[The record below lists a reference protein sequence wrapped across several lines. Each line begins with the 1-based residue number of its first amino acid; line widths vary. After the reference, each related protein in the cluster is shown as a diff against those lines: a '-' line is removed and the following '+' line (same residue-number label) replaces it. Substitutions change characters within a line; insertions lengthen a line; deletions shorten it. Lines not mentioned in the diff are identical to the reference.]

1 MLVLSC
7 SSPAECRP
15 SHLIAFD
22 QQMRVVRRLFLGLAT
37 AMAALALAL
46 LSLAI
51 VATIKFYSDRD
62 PALSASPLAT
72 SSDAHPRLAAAE
84 RKSIAAEHPAYFS
97 RGKEQTYLTLAE
109 WYQVY
114 SYNEFGNFLASG
126 GRQTDFPF
134 ATAIGNFWSC
144 YFLSLEKSKGQEF
157 NWQYNFVSWVIGIN
171 LTVEYGVKFAYE
183 NTVGRITQA
192 IAGSDT
198 EADGF
203 IAKSWN
209 SYAKTLY
216 QTTWYHYPY
225 FADLPGIWRETA
237 LFNGA
242 FVRNAERKIAFSVS
256 YLLKGSYA
264 QLWLLGAEQKD
275 NQTFSVV
282 QSANRALLNDDGIKV
297 LKELSGN
304 RFLIETE
311 RYAGFKAA
319 LVKLI
324 ERNVSFIEI
333 MGHETIALAYLSK
346 NAEEPI
352 SASARVID
360 RRELFYHPEGYRHR
374 ITLEAR
380 VDALKDTLR
389 LIADNGSKFEMIY
402 DF

>member
-1 MLVLSC
+1 
-7 SSPAECRP
+7 
-15 SHLIAFD
+15 
-22 QQMRVVRRLFLGLAT
+22 MRVVRRLFLGLAT

-46 LSLAI
+46 FSLAI
-51 VATIKFYSDRD
+51 VATIKFYTDRD

-72 SSDAHPRLAAAE
+72 SSDAPLTLSRNE
-84 RKSIAAEHPAYFS
+84 RQSIATAYPAYFS

-114 SYNEFGNFLASG
+114 SYNEFGGFLASG

-134 ATAIGNFWSC
+134 ATAIGNFWGC
-144 YFLSLEKSKGQEF
+144 YFLSLEKSRGQEF

-192 IAGSDT
+192 VAGSDT
-198 EADGF
+198 EADRF

-225 FADLPGIWRETA
+225 FADLSGIWHETT
-237 LFNGA
+237 LLNGA

-264 QLWLLGAEQKD
+264 QLWLLSAEQKD
-275 NQTFSVV
+275 NRTFSVV
-282 QSANRALLNDDGIKV
+282 HAANRASLDDDGIKV
-297 LKELSGN
+297 LMELSGN

-319 LVKLI
+319 LVKLT

-333 MGHETIALAYLSK
+333 MGHDTIALAYLSK
-346 NAEEPI
+346 STEEPV
-352 SASARVID
+352 SASIQVID
-360 RRELFYHPEGYRHR
+360 RRELFYHPEGYKYR

-380 VDALKDTLR
+380 VDALKDTLHR
-389 LIADNGSKFEMIY
+389 IGESGSKFEMIY

>member
-1 MLVLSC
+1 
-7 SSPAECRP
+7 
-15 SHLIAFD
+15 
-22 QQMRVVRRLFLGLAT
+22 MRVVRRLFLGLAT
-37 AMAALALAL
+37 VMAALAMAL

-62 PALSASPLAT
+62 PALSARPLAT
-72 SSDAHPRLAAAE
+72 SSDAPLRLSRIE
-84 RKSIAAEHPAYFS
+84 RQSIATEYPTYFS

-114 SYNEFGNFLASG
+114 SYNEFGDFLASG

-134 ATAIGNFWSC
+134 ATAISNFWSC
-144 YFLSLEKSKGQEF
+144 YFLSLEQSKGHEF
-157 NWQYNFVSWVIGIN
+157 NWQYNFGSWVIGIN

-183 NTVGRITQA
+183 NTIGRITQA

-198 EADGF
+198 EADRF
-203 IAKSWN
+203 IAKSWD

-225 FADLPGIWRETA
+225 FADLSGIWHETT
-237 LFNGA
+237 LLNRA
-242 FVRNAERKIAFSVS
+242 FIRNAERKAAFSVS

-264 QLWLLGAEQKD
+264 QLWLLSAEQKD

-282 QSANRALLNDDGIKV
+282 HAANRAHLDDDGIKV

-324 ERNVSFIEI
+324 ERNVSFVEI

-346 NAEEPI
+346 NTKEPI
-352 SASARVID
+352 SDSASVKMID
-360 RRELFYHPEGYRHR
+360 RRELFYHPEGYRYR
-374 ITLEAR
+374 VTLEAR

-389 LIADNGSKFEMIY
+389 LLAENGSKFEMIY

>member
-1 MLVLSC
+1 
-7 SSPAECRP
+7 
-15 SHLIAFD
+15 
-22 QQMRVVRRLFLGLAT
+22 MRVVHRLFLGLAA

-51 VATIKFYSDRD
+51 VATIKFYSDRN
-62 PALSASPLAT
+62 PALSASPLAA
-72 SSDAHPRLAAAE
+72 SSDAHPRLSAAE

-114 SYNEFGNFLASG
+114 SYNEFGDFLANG

-134 ATAIGNFWSC
+134 AMAIRNFWSC

-192 IAGSDT
+192 IAGNDT
-198 EADGF
+198 EADRF

-209 SYAKTLY
+209 SYARTLY

-225 FADLPGIWRETA
+225 LADLSGIWHETA
-237 LFNGA
+237 LFNGT
-242 FVRNAERKIAFSVS
+242 FIRNAERKIAFSVS
-256 YLLKGSYA
+256 YALKGSYA
-264 QLWLLGAEQKD
+264 QLWLLSAEQKD

-282 QSANRALLNDDGIKV
+282 HTANRAHLDDDGIKV

-324 ERNVSFIEI
+324 ERNVAFIEI
-333 MGHETIALAYLSK
+333 MGHDTIALAYLSK
-346 NAEEPI
+346 HAGEPVSN
-352 SASARVID
+352 SASVQVID
-360 RRELFYHPEGYRHR
+360 RRELFYHPEGYRYR

-380 VDALKDTLR
+380 VDTLKDTLR
-389 LIADNGSKFEMIY
+389 LIGENGSKFEMIY